1 MVGQNSDAAA
11 SAVASA
17 LLEEEAAA
25 DAPRMRVEMV
35 NFMIDVPKS
44 SVVKCIPIFLTV
56 GTTQRHVHKAQRN
69 ENGEG
74 QKEYLTKSEVAYV

>member
-35 NFMIDVPKS
+35 NFMIDGA
-44 SVVKCIPIFLTV
+44 SVLLDCSICWQNEMKMA
-56 GTTQRHVHKAQRN
+56 KAGKKN
-69 ENGEG
+69 HENSEG
-74 QKEYLTKSEVAYV
+74 AARSPERRALRR

>member
-44 SVVKCIPIFLTV
+44 SVECIPTYLLDCSMAPQRN
-56 GTTQRHVHKAQRN
+56 GTYKAQRN

-74 QKEYLTKSEVAYV
+74 KKNNEK